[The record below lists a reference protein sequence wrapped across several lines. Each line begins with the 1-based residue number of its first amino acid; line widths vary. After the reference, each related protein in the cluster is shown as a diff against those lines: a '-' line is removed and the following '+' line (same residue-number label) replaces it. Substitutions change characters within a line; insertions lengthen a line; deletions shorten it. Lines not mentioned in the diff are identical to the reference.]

1 MSARKPTPAEARE
14 RRAKIAAVVL
24 TVVFVA
30 VCAFQVPRV
39 LKHFNSSSTAATS
52 TTTTTSASPAPAAA
66 APAVLVSA
74 RATHLSRLSR
84 FAWKDPFRQQLQPK
98 ATAPAAP
105 AKPPAAKP
113 QPKPKPAAP
122 VTASAPP
129 AQTKSFTPLPAKPL
143 QEGRPGVLLL
153 LDGKRLGL
161 LRGDLFPTADPVF
174 RLVSFT
180 KKAARVA
187 LLAGTL
193 SDGGST
199 LKLQQGHELVLRNAT
214 TGDRYVLELVR
225 PARVVPREGAA
236 KPKA

>member
-1 MSARKPTPAEARE
+1 VSARRPTPAEARE

-30 VCAFQVPRV
+30 VCAIQVPRV
-39 LKHFNSSSTAATS
+39 LKHFESSSSDAAA
-52 TTTTTSASPAPAAA
+52 TTTTTPAPPAA

-74 RATHLSRLSR
+74 RTTHLSRLGR

-153 LDGKRLGL
+153 LDGKRLGM

-180 KKAARVA
+180 KKTARVA

-214 TGDRYVLELVR
+214 MGDRYVLELVR